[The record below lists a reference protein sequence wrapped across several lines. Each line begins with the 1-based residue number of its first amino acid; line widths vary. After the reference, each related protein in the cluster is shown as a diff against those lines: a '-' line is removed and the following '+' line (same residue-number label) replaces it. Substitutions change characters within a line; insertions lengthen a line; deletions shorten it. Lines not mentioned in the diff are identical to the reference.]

1 MVTSCKWQRL
11 KVLTPEGDASK
22 VVYLIGQSGRQQLE
36 LAGKTMTTALST
48 KAARLEFVT
57 IQEALLAQR
66 PPQEEELVAQFIGCE
81 EALLDGALQLKPPF
95 DPDNV
100 ETMELV
106 VAPFVV
112 FYFKIWSVNEEE
124 EKVSSVPISL
134 FNGLVAPKVLEVMQ
148 QFPLATTGVSTVI
161 SPNIGLDE
169 AFKTASDLL
178 EIGLSSPET
187 GRSSLIWCDTAE
199 ALERHQR
206 VLLQDNKFGWEHLL
220 WQDNSS
226 RVLGVMPV
234 EYVNAVLLLVPHLL
248 LSLREPVQ
256 ATTTALLDPILQNV
270 YLMRSAPTVK
280 KI

>member
-11 KVLTPEGDASK
+11 RVLTPEGDASK
-22 VVYLIGQSGRQQLE
+22 VVYLVGQSGRQRLE
-36 LAGKTMTTALST
+36 LTGKTMTTAFST

-81 EALLDGALQLKPPF
+81 DALLDGAMQLKPPF

-100 ETMELV
+100 DKMELV

-112 FYFKIWSVNEEE
+112 FYFKIWTTAEEDD
-124 EKVSSVPISL
+124 KISSVPISL
-134 FNGLVAPKVLEVMQ
+134 FNGVVAPKLLNVMQ
-148 QFPLATTGVSTVI
+148 QFPLATTGISTII

-169 AFKTASDLL
+169 AFQTAADLL
-178 EIGLSSPET
+178 EAGLSNPDT

-206 VLLQDNKFGWEHLL
+206 IRLRDDSFGWEHLI
-220 WQDNSS
+220 WEGGNSQ
-226 RVLGVMPV
+226 VLGVMPV
-234 EYVNAVLLLVPHLL
+234 EYVNAALLLVPHLL

-256 ATTTALLDPILQNV
+256 GTTAALLDPILQNV
-270 YLMRSAPTVK
+270 YLMGKAPTIK
-280 KI
+280 EI